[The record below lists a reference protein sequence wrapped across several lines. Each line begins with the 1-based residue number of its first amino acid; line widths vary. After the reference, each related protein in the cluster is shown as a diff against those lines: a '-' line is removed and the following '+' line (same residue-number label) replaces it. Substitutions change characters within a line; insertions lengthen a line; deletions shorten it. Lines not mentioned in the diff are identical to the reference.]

1 MASFWN
7 GAAGGQQLKSVF
19 NRLKPQTGI
28 PNTGTPGGPQAG
40 APLGGPTTGTPNTGN
55 PNGQITAGPN
65 PLGGPI
71 TLTGQDS
78 RGGIPGASGGTG
90 AWERNQSAGGQ
101 SIGNGFGA
109 GGSSGQPPFGG
120 MNQSRPIGGNM
131 QSALGGGPPL
141 GGPQISGGGPPN
153 TKEEGG
159 PLVGFPH
166 QWGQDAGG
174 WSDSAPRFDPNTF
187 TPNFGSSQASGGV
200 PDYMRMSAPPP
211 KGIPGAAGGA
221 PGAGGYG
228 SFTATDN
235 MIGSQILPGTDS
247 RQTTAQGYT
256 DSAAS
261 GLNSWTA
268 KPFQS
273 VSPYDPSGAYKSL
286 AAGNDQMQG
295 MTTGGY
301 RQVAGTDISGAS
313 SWLDRAG
320 QYANPSSQSQSLA
333 GAGGMGGF
341 SYGAET
347 GQSRTMGLDQLKK
360 IMGDSPDRA
369 KLAADSY
376 QLLLDREAPQ
386 AAAQDRALAQKTAA
400 LGRQGSGMFNSEQMD
415 LATARER
422 TRDQA
427 RRELATNAAGLSLSD
442 QLDKLNAA
450 QGFSTAMGGLDTAAG
465 SLNLGYQNANNAER
479 GNAFDRS
486 LALGDRAFSNSR
498 AMANDRLNLAQIGR
512 NDALTE
518 RDAMN
523 SAEQYGNSLTQAKAN
538 ANRQYGLD
546 TYGIGRDL
554 YGDQVSER
562 DKSQAFDQQNFNN
575 LRSKFG
581 DMTGYEQMV
590 RGNGLSDR
598 NEARTERDY
607 QVGQDQR
614 AIDNAVRQRQLEDQY
629 FNSDTRYADTLFGN
643 GYSQNPYSA
652 FANAGNQAAGQAS
665 DAWGAAGDLFSN
677 WAKSRATRPTT
688 APGRPNYGY

>member
-7 GAAGGQQLKSVF
+7 GAAGGQQLKSVV
-19 NRLKPQTGI
+19 NRLKPQTGM
-28 PNTGTPGGPQAG
+28 PNTNTPGGPQAG
-40 APLGGPTTGTPNTGN
+40 APLGGPTTGAPNTGN

-65 PLGGPI
+65 TLGGPI

-78 RGGIPGASGGTG
+78 RGGIPGASGGPK
-90 AWERNQSAGGQ
+90 
-101 SIGNGFGA
+101 
-109 GGSSGQPPFGG
+109 PPT
-120 MNQSRPIGGNM
+120 
-131 QSALGGGPPL
+131 L

-153 TKEEGG
+153 TGTPGGG

-166 QWGQDAGG
+166 QWGQPSGSG
-174 WSDSAPRFDPNTF
+174 WADSAPLFDANGFKPNY
-187 TPNFGSSQASGGV
+187 GSSQSV
-200 PDYMRMSAPPP
+200 
-211 KGIPGAAGGA
+211 PGAAGGA

-295 MTTGGY
+295 MATAGY
-301 RQVAGTDISGAS
+301 RPVAGTDISGAS

-347 GQSRTMGLDQLKK
+347 GQSRTMGLEQLKK

-442 QLDKLNAA
+442 QLDKLGAA
-450 QGFSTAMGGLDTAAG
+450 QGYASAMGNLDTAAG

-486 LALGDRAFSNSR
+486 LALGDRAFNNSR

>member
-7 GAAGGQQLKSVF
+7 GAAGGQQLKSVV
-19 NRLKPQTGI
+19 NRLKPQTGM
-28 PNTGTPGGPQAG
+28 PNTNTPGGPQAGPPLGGPTTGAPNTGNPNGQITAGPNTLGGPITLTRQDSRGGIPGASGGTGAWERSQSAGGQSIGNGFGAGGIPGASGGTGAWERSQSTGG

-55 PNGQITAGPN
+55 PNGQIYAGPN
-65 PLGGPI
+65 TLGGPI

-78 RGGIPGASGGTG
+78 RGGIPGAAGGTG
-90 AWERNQSAGGQ
+90 AWERSQSTGG
-101 SIGNGFGA
+101 A
-109 GGSSGQPPFGG
+109 
-120 MNQSRPIGGNM
+120 
-131 QSALGGGPPL
+131 PL

-153 TKEEGG
+153 T
-159 PLVGFPH
+159 
-166 QWGQDAGG
+166 
-174 WSDSAPRFDPNTF
+174 
-187 TPNFGSSQASGGV
+187 
-200 PDYMRMSAPPP
+200 
-211 KGIPGAAGGA
+211 
-221 PGAGGYG
+221 GAGGYG

-256 DSAAS
+256 DSAAA

-273 VSPYDPSGAYKSL
+273 VNPYDPSGAYQSL
-286 AAGNDQMQG
+286 AAGNTQMQG
-295 MTTGGY
+295 MTTAGY
-301 RQVAGTDISGAS
+301 RPVAGTDTSGAS
-313 SWLDRAG
+313 SWLDKAG
-320 QYANPSSQSQSLA
+320 QYANPSSQSQALA
-333 GAGGMGGF
+333 GAGGMGSFG
-341 SYGAET
+341 YGSET
-347 GQSRTMGLDQLKK
+347 GQSRTMGLEQLKK

-442 QLDKLNAA
+442 QLDKLGAA
-450 QGFSTAMGGLDTAAG
+450 QGYASAMGNLDTAAG

-486 LALGDRAFSNSR
+486 LALGDRAFNNSR

>member
-7 GAAGGQQLKSVF
+7 GTAGGQQLKSAF
-19 NRLKPQTGI
+19 NRLKPQTSGGGP
-28 PNTGTPGGPQAG
+28 PNTGTPGGPQLG
-40 APLGGPTTGTPNTGN
+40 PPLGGPQTGLPNTGN
-55 PNGQITAGPN
+55 PNDRITAGPN

-71 TLTGQDS
+71 TLTGQES
-78 RGGIPGASGGTG
+78 RGGIPGA
-90 AWERNQSAGGQ
+90 AGGPK
-101 SIGNGFGA
+101 
-109 GGSSGQPPFGG
+109 PPT
-120 MNQSRPIGGNM
+120 
-131 QSALGGGPPL
+131 L

-153 TKEEGG
+153 TGQPGG
-159 PLVGFPH
+159 PILGAPPS
-166 QWGQDAGG
+166 GMG
-174 WSDSAPRFDPNTF
+174 WSENAPRFDPSTF
-187 TPNFGSSQASGGV
+187 KPSYSS
-200 PDYMRMSAPPP
+200 SARSV
-211 KGIPGAAGGA
+211 PGAAGGA

-295 MTTGGY
+295 MATAGY
-301 RQVAGTDISGAS
+301 RPVAGTDISGAS

-629 FNSDTRYADTLFGN
+629 FNTDTRYADTLFGN

-652 FANAGNQAAGQAS
+652 FANAGNQAAGQSS

>member
-7 GAAGGQQLKSVF
+7 GAAGGQQLKSVV

-28 PNTGTPGGPQAG
+28 PNTNTPGGPQAG
-40 APLGGPTTGTPNTGN
+40 PPLGGPTTGTPNTGN
-55 PNGQITAGPN
+55 PNGQIYAGPN
-65 PLGGPI
+65 TLGGPI

-78 RGGIPGASGGTG
+78 RGGIPGASGP
-90 AWERNQSAGGQ
+90 R
-101 SIGNGFGA
+101 
-109 GGSSGQPPFGG
+109 
-120 MNQSRPIGGNM
+120 
-131 QSALGGGPPL
+131 PPL

-153 TKEEGG
+153 TGTPGG

-166 QWGQDAGG
+166 QWGQPTTSGWGDAPAFDANGFKPNYGSSAQPVPGAAGG
-174 WSDSAPRFDPNTF
+174 APGGPILGAPPSGMGWSENAPRFDPSTF
-187 TPNFGSSQASGGV
+187 KPSYSS
-200 PDYMRMSAPPP
+200 SARSV
-211 KGIPGAAGGA
+211 PGAAGGA

-256 DSAAS
+256 DSAAA

-273 VSPYDPSGAYKSL
+273 VNPYDPSGAYQSL
-286 AAGNDQMQG
+286 AAGNTQMQG
-295 MTTGGY
+295 MTTAGY
-301 RQVAGTDISGAS
+301 RPVAGTDTSGAS
-313 SWLDRAG
+313 SWLDKAG

-347 GQSRTMGLDQLKK
+347 GQSRTMGLEQLKK

-652 FANAGNQAAGQAS
+652 FANAGNQAAGQSS
-665 DAWGAAGDLFSN
+665 DAWGATGDLFSN
-677 WAKSRATRPTT
+677 WAKSRATRPTW

>member
-19 NRLKPQTGI
+19 NRLKPQTGT
-28 PNTGTPGGPQAG
+28 PNTNTPGGPQAG
-40 APLGGPTTGTPNTGN
+40 PPLGGPTTGAPNTGN

-65 PLGGPI
+65 TLGGPI
-71 TLTGQDS
+71 TLTRQDS
-78 RGGIPGASGGTG
+78 RGGIPGMSGGTG
-90 AWERNQSAGGQ
+90 AWERSQAMNQPTGGFAGQPSGGLPMTGGPMISATSGSAMQGQESRGGIPGMSGGTGAWERSQSAGGQ
-101 SIGNGFGA
+101 SIGNGF
-109 GGSSGQPPFGG
+109 
-120 MNQSRPIGGNM
+120 
-131 QSALGGGPPL
+131 
-141 GGPQISGGGPPN
+141 
-153 TKEEGG
+153 
-159 PLVGFPH
+159 
-166 QWGQDAGG
+166 
-174 WSDSAPRFDPNTF
+174 
-187 TPNFGSSQASGGV
+187 
-200 PDYMRMSAPPP
+200 
-211 KGIPGAAGGA
+211 
-221 PGAGGYG
+221 GAGGYG

-295 MTTGGY
+295 MATAGY
-301 RQVAGTDISGAS
+301 RPVAGTDTSGAS
-313 SWLDRAG
+313 SWLDKAG

-347 GQSRTMGLDQLKK
+347 GQSRTMGLEQLKK

-442 QLDKLNAA
+442 QLDQLGAA
-450 QGFSTAMGGLDTAAG
+450 QGYASAMGNLDTAAG

-486 LALGDRAFSNSR
+486 LALGDRAFNNSR

-652 FANAGNQAAGQAS
+652 FANAGNQAAGQSS
-665 DAWGAAGDLFSN
+665 DAWGATGDLFSN